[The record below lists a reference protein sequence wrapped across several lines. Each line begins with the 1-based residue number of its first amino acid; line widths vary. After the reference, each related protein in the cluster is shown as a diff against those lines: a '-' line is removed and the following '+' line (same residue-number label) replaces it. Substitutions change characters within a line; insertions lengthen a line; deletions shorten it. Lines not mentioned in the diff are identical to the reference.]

1 MNRKTVSWR
10 RVLKR
15 DYQLILLAL
24 PAIIYLFIFNYVP
37 MYGVQ
42 IAFKDFQA
50 SKGIAGS
57 PWVGFE
63 HFRRFFTSYQFERI
77 LSNTLLLSFEQLL
90 FSFPMPIILALLLNQ
105 TRQKRFK
112 KIVQTVTYAPHFI
125 SVVVLVGMLN
135 LFLSP
140 NSGIINHI
148 FRLFGMEPVF
158 FLGKAQYFRPV
169 YIISGIWQSTGW
181 GSIIYLASLSSV
193 DPGLYEAARIDG
205 CGRLGLIRYIDLP
218 SLLPTIVIMLIMNVG
233 RLMDLGF
240 QKAYLMQ
247 NPLNT
252 AASEIIS
259 TYVYKVGMIDAQYSY
274 STAVGLF
281 NSVVNLILLV
291 TVNQISKKTMKTSLW

>member
-1 MNRKTVSWR
+1 MNHNIVNWKKMIR
-10 RVLKR
+10 R
-15 DYQLILLAL
+15 DYQLILLTL
-24 PAIIYLFIFNYVP
+24 PAIIYLFVFNYIP

-50 SKGIAGS
+50 SKGIAES
-57 PWVGFE
+57 AWVGLE
-63 HFRRFFTSYQFERI
+63 HFQRFFMSYQFRRI
-77 LSNTLLLSFEQLL
+77 LSNTLILSFEQLL
-90 FSFPMPIILALLLNQ
+90 FGFPMPVILALLLNQ
-105 TRQKRFK
+105 TRNKKFK

-125 SVVVLVGMLN
+125 SIVVLVGMLN

-140 NSGIINHI
+140 NSGVLNHI
-148 FRLFGMEPVF
+148 LGLLGIEPVF

-205 CGRLGLIRYIDLP
+205 CGRMGLIRYIDLP

-247 NPLNT
+247 NPLNIS
-252 AASEIIS
+252 AAEIIS
-259 TYVYKVGMIDAQYSY
+259 TYVYKVGLIDAQYSY
-274 STAVGLF
+274 STAIGLF